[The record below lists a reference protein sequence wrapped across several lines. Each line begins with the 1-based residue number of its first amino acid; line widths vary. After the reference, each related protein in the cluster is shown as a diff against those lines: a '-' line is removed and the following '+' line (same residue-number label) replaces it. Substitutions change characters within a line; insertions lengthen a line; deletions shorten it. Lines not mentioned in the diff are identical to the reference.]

1 MATPVFSAAALAGV
15 PVGVQAQGVWVGRR
29 QLFVKF
35 AGEAETA
42 TMYSTDALARELQRH
57 VQRGVFHSISVAGR
71 DPLANTDFLATALTK
86 AQIPLP
92 VMLDVDGQRPDE
104 LAAIAQHIALVQ
116 VTLDPAAAEPM
127 VQRGCATLSAAA
139 RAGRSHAFVAAAS
152 AETSDAQIL
161 RTVEQIRDASAETE
175 VILLPPLT
183 GEPVLDRRWAV
194 LLDQAMQLHARTCV
208 GTRILRP
215 AGMR

>member
-42 TMYSTDALARELQRH
+42 TMYSADALAREMQRH
-57 VQRGVFHSISVAGR
+57 LQRGVFHSISVTGR
-71 DPLANTDFLATALTK
+71 DPLANTEFLAAALTK
-86 AQIPLP
+86 AQIPVP
-92 VMLDVDGQRPDE
+92 VMLDIDGQRPDE
-104 LAAIAQHIALVQ
+104 LASIAQHIALVQ
-116 VTLDPAAAEPM
+116 VTLDPSSADTM
-127 VQRGCATLSAAA
+127 VQRGCETLVAAA
-139 RAGRSHAFVAAAS
+139 RAGRAHALVMAVS
-152 AETSDAQIL
+152 TETSDAQIL
-161 RTVEQIRDASAETE
+161 RTVEQVRDASAETE
-175 VILLPPLT
+175 IVLLPPHS
-183 GEPVLDRRWAV
+183 GESVLDRRWAV
-194 LLDQAMQLHARTCV
+194 LLDQTMQLHARTML

>member
-15 PVGVQAQGVWVGRR
+15 PVGVQAQGAWVGRR

-42 TMYSTDALARELQRH
+42 TMYSADALAREMQRH

-71 DPLANTDFLATALTK
+71 DPLANTEFLAAALTK

-104 LAAIAQHIALVQ
+104 LALIAQHIALVQ
-116 VTLDPAAAEPM
+116 VTLDPGAADTM
-127 VQRGCATLSAAA
+127 LQRGCATLSGAA
-139 RAGRSHAFVAAAS
+139 RAGRAHALVIAATT
-152 AETSDAQIL
+152 ETSDAQIL
-161 RTVEQIRDASAETE
+161 RTVEQVRDASAETD
-175 VILLPPLT
+175 VILLPPHS
-183 GEPVLDRRWAV
+183 GESVLDRRWAV
-194 LLDQAMQLHARTCV
+194 LLDQTMQLHARTTL
-208 GTRILRP
+208 GTRVLRP

>member
-15 PVGVQAQGVWVGRR
+15 PVGVQAQGAWVGRR

-42 TMYSTDALARELQRH
+42 TMYSADALAREMQRH

-71 DPLANTDFLATALTK
+71 DPLANTEFLAAALTK

-92 VMLDVDGQRPDE
+92 VMLDSDGQRPDE
-104 LAAIAQHIALVQ
+104 LATIAQLLTLVQ
-116 VTLDPAAAEPM
+116 VTLDPGAADTM
-127 VQRGCATLSAAA
+127 LQRGCSTLAAAA
-139 RAGRSHAFVAAAS
+139 RAGRSHAMVVAAS
-152 AETSDAQIL
+152 TETSDAQIL
-161 RTVEQIRDASAETE
+161 RTVEQVRDASSETDI
-175 VILLPPLT
+175 ILLPPQS
-183 GEPVLDRRWAV
+183 GESVLDRRWAV
-194 LLDQAMQLHARTCV
+194 MLDQAMQLHARTSL